1 VISGR
6 ENHFY
11 PPIPIKQLMKNLTR
25 LAKSSFVTVAASLG
39 LLTASAPAAIVSVNL
54 TPYTTDAANI
64 DSDEVFGI
72 TNLNTVVGGWVNF
85 NRNGGDN
92 AQGTLTT
99 SALPFS
105 DASASTLTLSLTAP
119 NSWAS
124 GFNGAY
130 ADTPLNQGLDD
141 YPTTAS
147 PTSLTLS
154 NLNANFPNGYKVIVY
169 FGGFLSQTNAS
180 ISDGT
185 TTFYYRAAN
194 TAAAA
199 SNAVASGFSRTT
211 QTSNLGGGNNP
222 VAQYAVFGDPT
233 LLTNDVKTFTLD
245 CLIGGGAGLCGFQ
258 VVGQSATELT
268 ARIWKGNINS
278 SWETAALNWT
288 NVIFGAT
295 NYADGDQVFFTD
307 AAVDANPTVNLTAP
321 RSPVSV
327 TVDSTKNYTLTG
339 SGITGATGLTKK
351 NSGTLTLANPNTYSG
366 NTAINAGTLK
376 IGASGALPDG
386 AGAGNVSVAAGAT
399 LDLNGFSEGINGL
412 SGSGTVDNTAGAA
425 TLTIGLNNNG
435 GTFAGTLQ
443 GAVGLTKQGTNT
455 VTFTGNSFHTGPT
468 IVAQGGLVLNP
479 LSSFSSSSVLVV
491 SNGANLQVSFTNGSG
506 LFTTANLS
514 FNGGTALT
522 VDYGNANFT
531 AFGTPLSTSGTLNL
545 NGVTQIG
552 IQGLNFGV
560 GTFTIISYSSK
571 TGSGSISSTPAF
583 LPSGMVATIQD
594 TGSAIN
600 LVVTTPSVQALLWTQ
615 GDGEW
620 STNGYY
626 YWNLGTATYT
636 EYPSGFGDSVSFDNS
651 NFGTVTLPHDVHPFS
666 VTVAGNY
673 VLTGPGR
680 ITGNTGLNRSGFSG
694 TTFVLDNA
702 NTYTGVTTVSA
713 GTLQVNQAGAL
724 GSAVAGT
731 VVASGASLALSNGV
745 TLANEPI
752 TLNGNGTASNN
763 GALRTVDTNSLI
775 TLASPITLGS
785 TARIR
790 VADGGQLNLTAP
802 VTDSGS
808 NYTLFLHADQTN
820 SLIRINTVSN
830 HVGGV
835 TLYANNTTRGLIRFE
850 VNHAFPESLV
860 NIGGG
865 LIDLNGTDQVV
876 AGLGNG
882 FNPNL
887 GVLTNSSATASTVT
901 INYSGTNSAQLLS
914 ALAGRVNIV
923 KTGTGV
929 QSFGGGSIVHTY
941 SGTTTINGGILGLAS
956 DLSQVT
962 NSFTVNSGGTLRGE
976 ATVGGPV
983 TVNLGGTFYAGFASN
998 DIGTLTINNSLTLAG
1013 NTILALNKD
1022 LVQSNDVVNVSGALT
1037 YGGTLTVYNLGSNAL
1052 AVGDTFTV
1060 FPPGGS
1066 GNFSSIV
1073 SDPDVTFSFNN
1084 GVLTVTSAGVTP
1096 TTLNYTSPAAGVLQ
1110 FNWSGPFKLQY
1121 QTNSAAVGLGANWQD
1136 YPDLSNPVNVTN
1148 NPAVPATF
1156 FRLKSL

>member
-1 VISGR
+1 
-6 ENHFY
+6 
-11 PPIPIKQLMKNLTR
+11 MKILTR
-25 LAKSSFVTVAASLG
+25 LVKSSLVTVAASLCF
-39 LLTASAPAAIVSVNL
+39 LTATASATVVSVNFIQD
-54 TPYTTDAANI
+54 YGNNNQQIDAN
-64 DSDEVFGI
+64 EVFGI
-72 TNLNTVVGGWVNF
+72 TNQSTVVGGWINVNSPVNNLTDSAGNATTVNIAAIAQPNGQATF
-85 NRNGGDN
+85 NN
-92 AQGTLTT
+92 A
-99 SALPFS
+99 FI
-105 DASASTLTLSLTAP
+105 
-119 NSWAS
+119 N
-124 GFNGAY
+124 
-130 ADTPLNQGLDD
+130 TPLYAGFDD
-141 YPTTAS
+141 YTTTPTPCSFTI
-147 PTSLTLS
+147 S

-169 FGGFLSQTNAS
+169 VGGFLTCTNAS

-185 TTFYYRAAN
+185 TTYYLRPVN

-199 SNAVASGFSRTT
+199 TNAVTAGFSRTT

-222 VAQYAVFGDPT
+222 IAQYAVFGDPT
-233 LLTNDVKTFTLD
+233 LLTSDVRTFTIDTLV
-245 CLIGGGAGLCGFQ
+245 GGGSGLCGFQ
-258 VVGQSATELT
+258 IVGATATDLAGRT
-268 ARIWKGNINS
+268 WKGNLNQN
-278 SWETAALNWT
+278 WDTTTLNWT
-288 NVIFGAT
+288 NGFLVVTT
-295 NYADGDQVFFTD
+295 NYAEGDLVSFTD
-307 AAVDANPTVNLTAP
+307 EAVAANPTVNLTAS
-321 RSPVSV
+321 RSPSSV
-327 TVDSTKNYTLTG
+327 VVDSTKNYTFTG
-339 SGITGATGLTKK
+339 SGIAGATGLTKK
-351 NSGTLTLANPNTYSG
+351 NSGTLTLANANTYAG

-386 AGAGNVSVAAGAT
+386 AGVGNVSVAAGAT

-455 VTFTGNSFHTGPT
+455 VTLTGNSFHTGPT

-479 LSSFSSSSVLVV
+479 LSSFSSSSALVV

-514 FNGGTALT
+514 FNGGTGLT
-522 VDYGNANFT
+522 VDYGNANST
-531 AFGTPLSTSGTLNL
+531 AYGTPLYTGGALNL

-626 YWNLGTATYT
+626 FWNLGTATYT

-713 GTLQVNQAGAL
+713 GTLQVNQPGAL

-865 LIDLNGTDQVV
+865 LIDLNGTAQVV

-941 SGTTTINGGILGLAS
+941 SGTTTINGGTLGLAS

-1013 NTILALNKD
+1013 NTIVALNKD